1 MDKLLHEQM
10 LPQNLSGI
18 NFGLFFFL
26 IYINDLASSLSS
38 NAKLC
43 ADDTSLFSVIHD
55 ADTSANELSNDL
67 YQINK
72 WVFQWKMSF
81 YLDPSRQ
88 DQEITFS
95 RKTKE
100 TFHPSLRFNDSIV
113 SQTPYQKHLCIF
125 LGVWLTFEEHLK
137 VITTKVNK

>member
-55 ADTSANELSNDL
+55 TDTSANELSNDL

-72 WVFQWKMSF
+72 WVFQ
-81 YLDPSRQ
+81 
-88 DQEITFS
+88 
-95 RKTKE
+95 
-100 TFHPSLRFNDSIV
+100 
-113 SQTPYQKHLCIF
+113 
-125 LGVWLTFEEHLK
+125 
-137 VITTKVNK
+137 